1 MFSKDKNMSKF
12 FLEEQDIHAGAA
24 ALVLNKPVADV
35 TSEERQ
41 LGKGVNFLTAYG
53 GGAQKLAR
61 TTGITEKRAR
71 EVINNY
77 YKQFSGISAWK
88 NTEIVKAIQRGY
100 VSTLSGRRR
109 RLPELTSRDEGLRA
123 RAERQA
129 INAIVQGSAADI
141 CKIAMIDVHEAL
153 KPFNAKI
160 LVQVHD
166 ELVVAVPNKHIEEA
180 QKVMVQAM
188 GQDRVIAGIPLK
200 VSCHSANS
208 WSEAKGK

>member
-1 MFSKDKNMSKF
+1 M
-12 FLEEQDIHAGAA
+12 
-24 ALVLNKPVADV
+24 
-35 TSEERQ
+35 
-41 LGKGVNFLTAYG
+41 
-53 GGAQKLAR
+53 
-61 TTGITEKRAR
+61 
-71 EVINNY
+71 
-77 YKQFSGISAWK
+77 
-88 NTEIVKAIQRGY
+88 
-100 VSTLSGRRR
+100 STLSGRRR
-109 RLPELTSRDEGLRA
+109 RLPELTSRDESLRS

-166 ELVVAVPNKHIEEA
+166 ELVVAVPNKNVEEA

-200 VSCHSANS
+200 VSCH
-208 WSEAKGK
+208 